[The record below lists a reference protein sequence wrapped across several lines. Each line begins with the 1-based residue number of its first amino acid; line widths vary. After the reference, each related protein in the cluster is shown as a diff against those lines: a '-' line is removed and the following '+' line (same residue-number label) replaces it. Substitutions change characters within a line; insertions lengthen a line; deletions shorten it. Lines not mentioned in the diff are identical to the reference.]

1 MGASEK
7 SGTSA
12 HLTLGAKKT
21 RGVGKGGRITER
33 LYMLSFILHVT
44 DNVTMRSRLSRPLI
58 HRLPSFVR
66 DCLPPQHW
74 ALGSAF
80 SYHAWAAIG
89 GADALHAGTA
99 GVALHHG
106 ADGLASCCEWSKARQ
121 RAPEADESCGF
132 CWLHSRQGT
141 TQIAWA

>member
-1 MGASEK
+1 MMGASEYS
-7 SGTSA
+7 SGAADLHSA
-12 HLTLGAKKT
+12 HDP
-21 RGVGKGGRITER
+21 RREGGRIAISY
-33 LYMLSFILHVT
+33 LYVESFILHVT